1 MVRIFS
7 IDPGTV
13 NLGWAV
19 MERRRDCV
27 RVNSCGV
34 LNLRTAAQ
42 KMDSTKNVTDM
53 AWLAWVLAKTFN
65 NIIQTC
71 KYVVVEYQM
80 KGPCKFLEVAVR
92 AVLCNKAVLIMPAR
106 VKRHLNFEKGLTY
119 RQRKKTAVVKAK
131 QWMTTRQI
139 GQMKDVKKADDIA
152 DAVCNGAF
160 YLRCYVQPKIGS

>member
-19 MERRRDCV
+19 MERHGDRV
-27 RVNSCGV
+27 RVDSCGV
-34 LNLRTAAQ
+34 CNLRTAA
-42 KMDSTKNVTDM
+42 KSMDSTKSVTDM
-53 AWLAWVLAKTFN
+53 AWLAWVLAKTFRN
-65 NIIQTC
+65 VIDTC
-71 KYVVVEYQM
+71 RYVVVEYQM

-92 AVLCNKAVLIMPAR
+92 AVLCDKAVLIMPAR
-106 VKRHLNFEKGLTY
+106 VKRHLKFKKGLTY

-131 QWMTTRQI
+131 KWMTRRQI
-139 GQMKDVKKADDIA
+139 GQMEDVKKADDIA